1 MIPAELE
8 EWIFPEMADETEDAA
23 VLRHDGAV
31 KKLLHGLS
39 LKGLL
44 SHDLNG

>member
-1 MIPAELE
+1 MGDFSVMLNV
-8 EWIFPEMADETEDAA
+8 TTL
-23 VLRHDGAV
+23 LRLGAV

-44 SHDLNG
+44 SHDLNE